1 MGTGFR
7 AWTGGGTVGNVFSL
21 WKVALERFSPLA
33 ENDARVMFKVRIWGA
48 TDPESLLLPFLEGSL
63 EAEDLPRSLR
73 HEETPLLLENF
84 LKLDVD
90 GNFVERCL
98 NDLWTRGMQPTMM
111 PIDISANLATFS
123 VQKD

>member
-7 AWTGGGTVGNVFSL
+7 AWTGGGTAGNVFSL
-21 WKVALERFSPLA
+21 RKVALERFSPLA
-33 ENDARVMFKVRIWGA
+33 ENDARVMFKVPVRGA
-48 TDPESLLLPFLEGSL
+48 TDPESLLLPFLEDSL

-73 HEETPLLLENF
+73 HEDTPLLLENF
-84 LKLDVD
+84 LKLGVD
-90 GNFVERCL
+90 GNFVEKCL

-111 PIDISANLATFS
+111 PIDISANLATFR